1 MADQHFNWSLLPSLL
16 STSTTIPTNITF
28 KVVDKE
34 DQVVANLEAHKM
46 IVALHSDHFRNAIYG
61 SGVNFKEDREGIM
74 VIKETTK
81 DAFEDFLGFLYE
93 KKIDFKSKNLGELFE
108 ILNLA
113 ERYQV
118 RELKDM
124 TVEVFKNIPIAMDN
138 VVEMAAT
145 AEEFSHFDAM
155 SKVVCSRCVAFIEG
169 HFTNAQSVI
178 EFIQRNE
185 DKATVIKLVN
195 DVKIVMDDTKTPRLA
210 KFKTDLQRIVNKT
223 LVKGEAWFLVDNHWF
238 KRAKKYLAWEESL
251 VNSTRNVRDDSA
263 NPGPIDNKPL
273 WKENGSDIREHMIEE
288 IDYVLVPDLAWD
300 MLVAEF
306 GLKDNVEGTSSAVK
320 RNVIE
325 DGMFVKQLKVEVY
338 LIELHV
344 AENSNMREQKM
355 KKFSRTDTLAE
366 VQNVIKELF
375 GIPALEETRLWY
387 KYNSQGCIFFPKI
400 EFFINHY
407 LEHQVFYK

>member
-1 MADQHFNWSLLPSLL
+1 M
-16 STSTTIPTNITF
+16 
-28 KVVDKE
+28 
-34 DQVVANLEAHKM
+34 VANLEAHKM
-46 IVALHSDHFRNAIYG
+46 IVALHSDHFKNALYG
-61 SGVNFKEDREGIM
+61 SGVHFKEEREGIM

-93 KKIDFKSKNLGELFE
+93 KKIDFKSKNLGKLFD

-138 VVEMAAT
+138 VVDMAAT

-155 SKVVCSRCVAFIEG
+155 SKAVYSRCVAFIEG

-185 DKATVIKLVN
+185 DKATVMKLVN
-195 DVKIVMDDTKTPRLA
+195 DVKIVMDDTKTRLA
-210 KFKTDLQRIVNKT
+210 KFKIDLQRVVNKT
-223 LVKGEAWFLVDNHWF
+223 LVKGEAWFLVDKHWF
-238 KRAKKYLAWEESL
+238 KRAKKYLAWDESS

-263 NPGPIDNKPL
+263 NPGPINNKPL
-273 WKENGSDIREHMIEE
+273 WNENGSDIREHMIEE
-288 IDYVLVPDLAWD
+288 IDYVVVPDLAWD

-320 RNVIE
+320 RNVVE

-338 LIELHV
+338 LIELQV
-344 AENSNMREQKM
+344 AENSNIGEQKM
-355 KKFSRTDTLAE
+355 KKFSRDDTLAE
-366 VQNVIKELF
+366 VQSVIKELF
-375 GIPALEETRLWY
+375 GIPALEETRLWN
-387 KYNSQGCIFFPKI
+387 KYTSNTYEQLSRLDMTVTDAGLFSGLLVFI
-400 EFFINHY
+400 ERKNENGFWPRHA
-407 LEHQVFYK
+407 